1 MTLIDIEQEAQF
13 VYFDDKHK
21 VWKQKT
27 GTVAEFLQVYCAY
40 QYLKVIDVNEI
51 KWGLLVGYGKKD
63 KKN

>member
-13 VYFDDKHK
+13 VYYDDKHK

-51 KWGLLVGYGKKD
+51 KWGILVGYSKKD
-63 KKN
+63 